1 MFYKMRKNK
10 SEIVI
15 ILGFIFL
22 PIILHLNAINIK
34 QYEITNILQLVV
46 FQILISSLIIIVSFF
61 IKLIIKKI
69 EFYRFLICNFSTFY
83 FLFYYKKINSIEII
97 NSLQSINLYLD
108 NILTILIFFIYY
120 VLIFV
125 FLRKF
130 NQFSK
135 IFLHFFLFFNFILGI
150 YSMNFFDNF
159 TVNKAKN
166 NISQNSINLDNLE
179 NLQSIKPTDIYII
192 VLDGMM
198 SLEKAEKLEI
208 IESKNFLL
216 NQLKN
221 NGYAY
226 NHFYKSNYPVTYASI
241 QSLLYGDFP
250 ITDESDIYSN
260 RLSFY
265 PYNMNDKKNFFYQ
278 IVHKLNMNFF
288 WIGNKWGLC
297 KGLKSS
303 ECFYNYSS
311 NKNLLSELIFN
322 TELFYINS
330 LFSYFFNYLSK
341 DIIVTAFDFLR
352 YEKFQKK
359 TPLTKNKSNFYFVH
373 VYKPHKPYD
382 LDNDCNNVIPR
393 KILSNEKKY
402 YKINYKCTFQAVLN
416 WDKKFLNKKKNNI
429 VIILGDHGWSLN
441 KKKNDDIDY
450 IRSRVDDVFFAYKI
464 PKKCNSIKVP
474 NSHVNVMRFIL
485 NCLNDLDLE
494 YLTDTQYI
502 IRYEGHPDYGKA
514 TKLISK

>member
-1 MFYKMRKNK
+1 MKKNK

-15 ILGFIFL
+15 IFGFIFL

-34 QYEITNILQLVV
+34 QYEIANILQLVL
-46 FQILISSLIIIVSFF
+46 FQLLISILIVIVSFF
-61 IKLIIKKI
+61 VKLITKKI
-69 EFYRFLICNFSTFY
+69 EIYKFLICNFSTIF
-83 FLFYYKKINSIEII
+83 FLFYYKKINSLQII

-108 NILTILIFFIYY
+108 NIFTILIFLVYY
-120 VLIFV
+120 VLIF
-125 FLRKF
+125 
-130 NQFSK
+130 
-135 IFLHFFLFFNFILGI
+135 IFLKKSYLFTKLFFLFFLFFNFILGV
-150 YSMNFFDNF
+150 YSMNFLDNF
-159 TVNKAKN
+159 TTNKAKTT
-166 NISQNSINLDNLE
+166 ISQDHINLDNLE
-179 NLQSIKPTDIYII
+179 NLQSIKPTDVYLI

-198 SLEKAEKLEI
+198 SLDKAEKLEI

-221 NGYAY
+221 SGYAY

-241 QSLLYGDFP
+241 QSLLYGNFP
-250 ITDESDIYSN
+250 ITDETDIYTN
-260 RLSFY
+260 RLDFY

-278 IVHKLNMNFF
+278 IIHKLNVNFF

-297 KGLKSS
+297 KGLKSK

-311 NKNLLSELIFN
+311 SKNFLSELIFN
-322 TELFYINS
+322 TELFYIDS
-330 LFSYFFNYLSK
+330 LFSYFFNYLNK

-352 YEKFQKK
+352 YKKFQKK
-359 TPLTKNKSNFYFVH
+359 TLLTENKSNFYFLH

-382 LDNDCNNVIPR
+382 LDDDCNNTTPR

-402 YKINYKCTFQAVLN
+402 YKINYKCAFQTVLN
-416 WDKKFLNKKKNNI
+416 WDKNFLDKKKNNI
-429 VIILGDHGWSLN
+429 VIILGDHGWSLT
-441 KKKNDDIDY
+441 KKNDDIDY

-485 NCLNDLDLE
+485 NCLNDLDLQ

-514 TKLISK
+514 IKLVSK

>member
-1 MFYKMRKNK
+1 MKKNK
-10 SEIVI
+10 SEIII

-46 FQILISSLIIIVSFF
+46 FQLLISSLIIIVSFF

-83 FLFYYKKINSIEII
+83 FLFYYKKINSIQII

-216 NQLKN
+216 NELKN

-226 NHFYKSNYPVTYASI
+226 NHF
-241 QSLLYGDFP
+241 
-250 ITDESDIYSN
+250 
-260 RLSFY
+260 
-265 PYNMNDKKNFFYQ
+265 
-278 IVHKLNMNFF
+278 
-288 WIGNKWGLC
+288 
-297 KGLKSS
+297 
-303 ECFYNYSS
+303 
-311 NKNLLSELIFN
+311 
-322 TELFYINS
+322 
-330 LFSYFFNYLSK
+330 
-341 DIIVTAFDFLR
+341 
-352 YEKFQKK
+352 
-359 TPLTKNKSNFYFVH
+359 
-373 VYKPHKPYD
+373 
-382 LDNDCNNVIPR
+382 
-393 KILSNEKKY
+393 
-402 YKINYKCTFQAVLN
+402 
-416 WDKKFLNKKKNNI
+416 
-429 VIILGDHGWSLN
+429 
-441 KKKNDDIDY
+441 
-450 IRSRVDDVFFAYKI
+450 
-464 PKKCNSIKVP
+464 
-474 NSHVNVMRFIL
+474 
-485 NCLNDLDLE
+485 
-494 YLTDTQYI
+494 
-502 IRYEGHPDYGKA
+502 
-514 TKLISK
+514 